1 EASLGPLARAARI
14 AAAGRD
20 ALREQPGDDE
30 ELEDWLLRL
39 EGIARE
45 IDAGFAPE
53 TLPPELVEVRRRIV
67 EALRGGPTTAEFP
80 DIGEHPEL
88 KAVRSS

>member
-1 EASLGPLARAARI
+1 GPLARAARI
-14 AAAGRD
+14 ASAGRD
-20 ALREQPGDDE
+20 ALREQPRDDE

-53 TLPPELVEVRRRIV
+53 ALPPDLVDVRARIV
-67 EALRGGPTTAEFP
+67 DALRGGSAADFDEP
-80 DIGEHPEL
+80 GL